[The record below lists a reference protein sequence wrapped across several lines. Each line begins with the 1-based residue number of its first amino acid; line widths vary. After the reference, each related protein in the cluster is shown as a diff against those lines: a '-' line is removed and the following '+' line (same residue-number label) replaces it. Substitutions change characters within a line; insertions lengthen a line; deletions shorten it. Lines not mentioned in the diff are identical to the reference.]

1 MTFKPAAWPRKLR
14 SQTWFGGTSKDNIY
28 HRGWMKNQGFP
39 PDLLRGAIKKLL
51 MLDAA
56 TFLLALRLP
65 PSNHLEALSGDRK
78 GQHSIRINA
87 QWRICFVWKGSDA
100 FDVEIVDYH

>member
-1 MTFKPAAWPRKLR
+1 MVGMIATKRDKRIDPILAGSVPK
-14 SQTWFGGTSKDNIY
+14 
-28 HRGWMKNQGFP
+28 GFP
-39 PDLLRGAIKKLL
+39 ADLMRGAVKKLL

-56 TFLLALRLP
+56 TFLAALRLP
-65 PSNHLEALSGDRK
+65 PSNHLEALSGDRQ

>member
-1 MTFKPAAWPRKLR
+1 MIVSVRDQRIDTILAGNVPK
-14 SQTWFGGTSKDNIY
+14 
-28 HRGWMKNQGFP
+28 GFP
-39 PDLLRGAIKKLL
+39 ADLMRGAVKKLL

-56 TFLLALRLP
+56 GTLAALQSP
-65 PSNHLEALSGDRK
+65 PSNHLEALSGDRQ
-78 GQHSIRINA
+78 GQHSIRMNA

>member
-1 MTFKPAAWPRKLR
+1 MIVTNRDKRIDVIL
-14 SQTWFGGTSKDNIY
+14 SGGHPK
-28 HRGWMKNQGFP
+28 GFP

-56 TFLLALRLP
+56 GSLAALRSP

-78 GQHSIRINA
+78 GQHSIRING
-87 QWRICFVWKGSDA
+87 QWRICFVWKGRDA

>member
-1 MTFKPAAWPRKLR
+1 MIATKRDKRIDSILA
-14 SQTWFGGTSKDNIY
+14 GTVPK
-28 HRGWMKNQGFP
+28 GFP
-39 PDLLRGAIKKLL
+39 ADLMRGAVKKLL

-56 TFLLALRLP
+56 GTLAALRSP
-65 PSNHLEALSGDRK
+65 PSNHLEALAGDRA

>member
-1 MTFKPAAWPRKLR
+1 MIVSVRDKRIDLILAGSAPK
-14 SQTWFGGTSKDNIY
+14 
-28 HRGWMKNQGFP
+28 GFP

-51 MLDAA
+51 MLDSA
-56 TFLLALRLP
+56 TFLGALRLP

-78 GQHSIRINA
+78 GQHSIRING

>member
-1 MTFKPAAWPRKLR
+1 MIVSVRDKRIDSILAGSVPK
-14 SQTWFGGTSKDNIY
+14 
-28 HRGWMKNQGFP
+28 GFP
-39 PDLLRGAIKKLL
+39 ADLMRGAVKKLL
-51 MLDAA
+51 MLDA
-56 TFLLALRLP
+56 TTSLRALRLP
-65 PSNHLEALSGDRK
+65 PSNHLEALSGSRE